1 VRKEAAWAIANAIS
15 GGSKEHLKYLVD
27 LDIIS
32 ILCDLL
38 KSNDE
43 KIVTISIES
52 LWNLILNCD
61 DQASV
66 QQYAETISE
75 YKGIQLILLCSV

>member
-1 VRKEAAWAIANAIS
+1 MRKEAAWAIANAIS

-75 YKGIQLILLCSV
+75 YKGIHLILLCSV

>member
-75 YKGIQLILLCSV
+75 YKGIHLILLCSV

>member
-1 VRKEAAWAIANAIS
+1 MRKEAAWAIANAIS

-75 YKGIQLILLCSV
+75 YKGIQLILLC

>member
-1 VRKEAAWAIANAIS
+1 MRKEAAWAIANAIS

-61 DQASV
+61 DQASA

>member
-1 VRKEAAWAIANAIS
+1 MRKEAAWAIANAIS

-75 YKGIQLILLCSV
+75 YKGKHLILLCSV